1 MKTSE
6 KAGVVG
12 VIVGIVTGF
21 GVAYL
26 LPGWHWGF
34 YAGAGFIV
42 MGIVSQGITQS
53 AATDRVA
60 DGDLPAKGKS

>member
-12 VIVGIVTGF
+12 IVVGIVTGF

-34 YAGAGFIV
+34 YVAAGFIM
-42 MGIVSQGITQS
+42 MGIVSQGITQQ
-53 AATDRVA
+53 AATDRIA
-60 DGDLPAKGKS
+60 DGELPAKDNS

>member
-12 VIVGIVTGF
+12 IVAGVAAGL

-26 LPGWHWGF
+26 LPDWHWGF
-34 YAGAGFIV
+34 YLAAGFIV

-60 DGDLPAKGKS
+60 DGDLPAKDKG

>member
-1 MKTSE
+1 MKASE
-6 KAGVVG
+6 RAAVVGIIAGVAAG
-12 VIVGIVTGF
+12 L

-26 LPGWHWGF
+26 LPAWHWGF
-34 YAGAGFIV
+34 YAAAGFIV

-60 DGDLPAKGKS
+60 DGDLPTKNRG

>member
-6 KAGVVG
+6 KAGV
-12 VIVGIVTGF
+12 IGIVIGIATGF

-34 YAGAGFIV
+34 YAAAGFIV
-42 MGIVSQGITQS
+42 MGGVSQGITQS
-53 AATDRVA
+53 AATDRIA
-60 DGDLPAKGKS
+60 DGDLPTKEKI